1 MAKQGRVFTGRV
13 VSSAMSKTV
22 VISVDRIRKHPVYG
36 KRIRRKVQLYAH
48 DPENLCNNG
57 DLIRIIESRPYSK
70 LKKFRFLDFVERK
83 SDGQVVDEIST
94 PAIPNSNSF
103 KEEDQ
108 SEIEKEVV
116 AEVVSPQNEEEQIV
130 EEEQENVDSVSEES
144 PEDTEDVS
152 PQNEEDSE
160 EQIGR
165 SDQ

>member
-83 SDGQVVDEIST
+83 SDGQAVDEIST

-103 KEEDQ
+103 KEEEK
-108 SEIEKEVV
+108 SEIENEVV

-152 PQNEEDSE
+152 PQNEEDRE

>member
-103 KEEDQ
+103 KEEEK
-108 SEIEKEVV
+108 SEIENEVV
-116 AEVVSPQNEEEQIV
+116 AEVVSPQNEGEQIV

>member
-103 KEEDQ
+103 KEEEK
-108 SEIEKEVV
+108 SEIQNEVV

>member
-103 KEEDQ
+103 KEEEK
-108 SEIEKEVV
+108 SEIENEVV
-116 AEVVSPQNEEEQIV
+116 AEV
-130 EEEQENVDSVSEES
+130 
-144 PEDTEDVS
+144 VS

>member
-103 KEEDQ
+103 KEEEK
-108 SEIEKEVV
+108 SEIENEVV

>member
-103 KEEDQ
+103 KEEEK
-108 SEIEKEVV
+108 SEIENEVV
-116 AEVVSPQNEEEQIV
+116 AEVVSPQNEE
-130 EEEQENVDSVSEES
+130 DR
-144 PEDTEDVS
+144 
-152 PQNEEDSE
+152 E

>member
-103 KEEDQ
+103 KEEEK
-108 SEIEKEVV
+108 SEIENEVV

-130 EEEQENVDSVSEES
+130 EVEQENVDSVSEES

>member
-103 KEEDQ
+103 KEEEK
-108 SEIEKEVV
+108 SEIENEVV

-152 PQNEEDSE
+152 PQNEEDRE

>member
-103 KEEDQ
+103 KEEEK
-108 SEIEKEVV
+108 SEIENEVV
-116 AEVVSPQNEEEQIV
+116 AEVVSPQNE
-130 EEEQENVDSVSEES
+130 
-144 PEDTEDVS
+144 
-152 PQNEEDSE
+152 
-160 EQIGR
+160 
-165 SDQ
+165 